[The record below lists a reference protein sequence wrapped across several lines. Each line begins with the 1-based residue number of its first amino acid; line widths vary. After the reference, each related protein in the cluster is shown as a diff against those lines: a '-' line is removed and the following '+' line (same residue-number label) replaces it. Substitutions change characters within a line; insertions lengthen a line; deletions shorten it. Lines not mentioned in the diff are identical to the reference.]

1 MTNPAKL
8 LVATNNRGKLREYAR
23 LLGELPFEL
32 VTLSD
37 VGIEAE
43 VEETGSTM
51 EENAVSKAVAYS
63 KMSGL
68 VALADDS
75 GLEVDALNGEP
86 GVRSRRYA
94 GDNASDEERN
104 RYLLSKLS
112 GVTPGERGARFRCV
126 IALATPDGNV
136 WTCEGTCDGVIALEA
151 RGQGGFGYDPVFLVP
166 GLGKHMAELTL
177 DEKNEVSH
185 RARAARKAREILLS
199 LGERG
204 LI

>member
-1 MTNPAKL
+1 LTNPAKL

>member
-1 MTNPAKL
+1 LTNPAKL

-63 KMSGL
+63 EMSGL
-68 VALADDS
+68 VTLADDS

-112 GVTPGERGARFRCV
+112 TVPWEKRGARFRCV
-126 IALATPDGNV
+126 IAVATPEGSV
-136 WTCEGTCDGVIALEA
+136 QTCEGTCEGLISLDA
-151 RGQGGFGYDPVFLVP
+151 RGEGGFGYDPVFYLP
-166 GLGKHMAELTL
+166 ELDRRMAELTL
-177 DEKNEVSH
+177 DEKNNVSH
-185 RARAARKAREILLS
+185 RARAAHKAREILLA